1 LSCGEPPI
9 SLTSNQTHDSVG
21 KAAQQLDIEAR
32 AIATARTG
40 EVDVDH
46 LASVLDEIERDEPNR
61 PILMNVTIGT
71 TQTGALMT
79 YLTFIA
85 CLWIRYKVDEG
96 TSQFM

>member
-40 EVDVDH
+40 EV
-46 LASVLDEIERDEPNR
+46 VLDEIERDEPNR